1 MGHLGISWEYLKAE
15 SGNFVRMRGHLE
27 GRGKGTWRAKVFLGC
42 DETTGKL
49 RYLTRTVH
57 GTKREADQVLSQ
69 LLVEVSQGTHV
80 AADAGTV
87 AELWARWFELNAD
100 RLSPTTRRGYTALLE
115 RHILPTFGDRKVR
128 TLRASELDEFYARL
142 SRTGG
147 QGGRAMS
154 PQSVH
159 HIHAVFRRLLNQAVK
174 WGWCGVNPATRASPP
189 KVRRHEFKLP
199 SIDEVIT
206 LIQAAEERD
215 SDLGC
220 FLRLAV
226 VTGARRGELCALRWR
241 NIDFEAGTVSISR
254 SIVDGSNDQLIEK
267 DTKTHAS
274 RRIVIDHDTAQV
286 LTVRRS
292 AAEERAAAFGVE
304 LVADAFVFSD
314 SPDGAF
320 PWRPGRVTLAFGRLC
335 RHKGITGVRLHDLR
349 HFAASRLLG
358 AGVPVKTVAGR
369 LGHAN
374 AATTLGVYAH
384 FLESSDA
391 EAARVLSAL
400 LQGQPK
406 VDDPLTD

>member
-1 MGHLGISWEYLKAE
+1 
-15 SGNFVRMRGHLE
+15 MRGHLE
-27 GRGKGTWRAKVFLGC
+27 GRGKGIWRAKIFIGR

-57 GTKREADQVLSQ
+57 GTKREAEEVLSQ

-87 AELWARWFELNAD
+87 AELWTRWFELNAD
-100 RLSPTTRRGYTALLE
+100 RLSPTTRRGYSALLE
-115 RHILPTFGDRKVR
+115 RHILPAFGTRKVR
-128 TLRASELDEFYARL
+128 TLRASELDAFYARL
-142 SRTGG
+142 LRTGG
-147 QGGRAMS
+147 EGGRSMS

-159 HIHAVFRRLLNQAVK
+159 HVHAVFRSLLNQAVK

-206 LIQAAEERD
+206 LIQAAEEHD
-215 SDLGC
+215 ADLGC

-226 VTGARRGELCALRWR
+226 VTGARRGEVCALRWKNVNLPR
-241 NIDFEAGTVSISR
+241 GTVSISR
-254 SIVDGSNDQLIEK
+254 SIVDGSNAQLIEK

-274 RRIVIDHDTAQV
+274 RQIVIDDETAQV
-286 LTVRRS
+286 LARRWI
-292 AAEERAAAFGVE
+292 AAEERAAAFGTS
-304 LVADAFVFSD
+304 LVADAFMFSD
-314 SPDGAF
+314 SPDGQL
-320 PWRPGRVTLAFGRLC
+320 PWRPGRVTLAFRRLC
-335 RHKGITGVRLHDLR
+335 QQNDITGVRLHDFR
-349 HFAASRLLG
+349 HFAASTVLG
-358 AGVPVKTVAGR
+358 AGVPVKTVSGR

-391 EAARVLSAL
+391 EAAQVLAAL
-400 LQGQPK
+400 LRREPEPGARSAG
-406 VDDPLTD
+406 